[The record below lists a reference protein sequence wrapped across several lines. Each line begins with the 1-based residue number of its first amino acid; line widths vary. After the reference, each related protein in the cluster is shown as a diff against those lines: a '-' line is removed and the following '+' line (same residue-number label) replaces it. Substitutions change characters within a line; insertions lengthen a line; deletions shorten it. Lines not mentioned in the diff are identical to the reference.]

1 MPSDQF
7 HRIEKLVGNC
17 EDWHEVGESGEPAF
31 ENSWVNYGSGFES
44 AGFYKDPF
52 GRVHLKGMVDNG
64 TDNATV
70 FTLPEGYRPALR
82 ELFVTQIS
90 TGSSRIDVTTAGV
103 VSTLSAGAHTW
114 LTLSGISFRV

>member
-52 GRVHLKGMVDNG
+52 GRVHLKGLVKTG
-64 TDNATV
+64 TVGVAM
-70 FTLPEGYRPALR
+70 FTLPSGYRPSATV
-82 ELFVTQIS
+82 LFSVHSNGAEGRVDIN
-90 TGSSRIDVTTAGV
+90 SSGAVIA
-103 VSTLSAGAHTW
+103 VSPSNNAYVSLD
-114 LTLSGISFRV
+114 GISFRV